1 MMKALV
7 LLGPGKPDTLQ
18 IAELPL
24 PEPGP
29 GEIRVRIHAAGLNP
43 VDYKAAANGHPAWIY
58 PFVPGVDGAGIVDA
72 VGDGVTEWKSGDRV
86 AYHGSFTKPG
96 TFAEYAVTTAH
107 TAARI
112 PEELTFEEAAAF
124 PCAGLTAYQALQRK
138 MNLQEGQSVLI
149 HAGAGG
155 VGGYAVQLA
164 KVFGASKILATA
176 SPANVDYVRSLG
188 ADEVIDYNTEDVHA
202 RVMELTDGLGVDL
215 ILNSVNRKTAQADLS
230 MLAFGG
236 QLAVIAGAPENVA
249 DFQPSTKTFSVHKL
263 MLGGAHGSGNLRAE
277 RDLGVMAGEFMEL
290 LRTRR
295 IQAMVTETLALEDV
309 PAALT
314 RMSERH
320 VRGKMVVKF

>member
-43 VDYKAAANGHPAWIY
+43 VDYKVAANGHPDWVY

-72 VGDGVTEWKSGDRV
+72 VGDGVTEWKPGDRA

-124 PCAGLTAYQALQRK
+124 PCAGLTAYQALRRK

-155 VGGYAVQLA
+155 VGGYAIQLA

-176 SPANVDYVRSLG
+176 SPANFDYVRGLG

-202 RVMELTDGLGVDL
+202 RVMELTDGLGVGL

-277 RDLGVMAGEFMEL
+277 RDLAVMAGEFMEL